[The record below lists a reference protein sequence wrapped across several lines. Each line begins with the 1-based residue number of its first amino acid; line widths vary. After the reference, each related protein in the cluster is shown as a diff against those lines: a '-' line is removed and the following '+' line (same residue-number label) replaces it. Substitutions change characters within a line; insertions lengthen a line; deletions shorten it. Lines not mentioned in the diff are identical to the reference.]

1 MVVVKRGKWD
11 SSDDEK
17 DTEDD
22 KIAIKVTKIRKID
35 TVDVPAKEE
44 EISTANPSAGDATLL
59 ESKISAQNVVTED
72 ILVPVSLSD
81 DSTVTKGEVISTDAN
96 SPKKQNAPMDIEEP
110 RSVREESAETI
121 VAPVAKVATKVE
133 HNPLHHGCRS
143 VDEYIRL
150 NFIDQGT
157 YGVVFRARCKRTGKI
172 YALKQVKI
180 GKEAAKVGFP
190 VTALRETNILLALK
204 HPNIVRYNN

>member
-35 TVDVPAKEE
+35 TVDIPAKEE
-44 EISTANPSAGDATLL
+44 EISTTKPSTGDGMLL
-59 ESKISAQNVVTED
+59 ESIVSAQNVVTED
-72 ILVPVSLSD
+72 FLVQVSLSD
-81 DSTVTKGEVISTDAN
+81 DSTVSEEVISTDTN

-110 RSVREESAETI
+110 RSVREELAETI
-121 VAPVAKVATKVE
+121 VVPVAKLAAKIE

-204 HPNIVRYNN
+204 HPNIVR

>member
-59 ESKISAQNVVTED
+59 ESIISAQNVVTED
-72 ILVPVSLSD
+72 ILVQVSLSD
-81 DSTVTKGEVISTDAN
+81 DSTVTKGEVISTDTN

-110 RSVREESAETI
+110 RSVREESVETI
-121 VAPVAKVATKVE
+121 VVPVAKVTAKIE

-143 VDEYIRL
+143 VNEYIRL

-204 HPNIVRYNN
+204 HPNIVR

>member
-1 MVVVKRGKWD
+1 MTEPKKGKWD
-11 SSDDEK
+11 SSDDEDGDVK
-17 DTEDD
+17 L
-22 KIAIKVTKIRKID
+22 AVTKKRKVD
-35 TVDVPAKEE
+35 TLDTDKSVLTT
-44 EISTANPSAGDATLL
+44 ISTAEVVIDMPTVDAMDCTAAESPSKTISVDDVLPITEQSVSPNRSPIPLITSDNASDGLMSVDQTA
-59 ESKISAQNVVTED
+59 ESVVPAAKPID
-72 ILVPVSLSD
+72 I
-81 DSTVTKGEVISTDAN
+81 
-96 SPKKQNAPMDIEEP
+96 
-110 RSVREESAETI
+110 
-121 VAPVAKVATKVE
+121 VE

-157 YGVVFRARCKRTGKI
+157 YGVVFRARCKKTNRI

-204 HPNIVRYNN
+204 HPNIVR

>member
-35 TVDVPAKEE
+35 TVDIPAKEE
-44 EISTANPSAGDATLL
+44 EISTTKPSTGDGMLL
-59 ESKISAQNVVTED
+59 ESIVSAQNVVTED
-72 ILVPVSLSD
+72 FSVQVSLSD
-81 DSTVTKGEVISTDAN
+81 DSTVTEEVISTDTN

-110 RSVREESAETI
+110 RSVREELAETI
-121 VAPVAKVATKVE
+121 VVPVAKLAAKIE

-157 YGVVFRARCKRTGKI
+157 YGVVVRARCKRTGKI

-204 HPNIVRYNN
+204 HPNIVR

>member
-1 MVVVKRGKWD
+1 MTEAKKGKWD
-11 SSDDEK
+11 SSDE
-17 DTEDD
+17 EDGD
-22 KIAIKVTKIRKID
+22 VKLAVTKKRKVD
-35 TVDVPAKEE
+35 TLDTDKSVLTI
-44 EISTANPSAGDATLL
+44 ISTAEVVIDIPTVDAM
-59 ESKISAQNVVTED
+59 
-72 ILVPVSLSD
+72 
-81 DSTVTKGEVISTDAN
+81 DSTAAESPSKTISVDDVLPITEQSV
-96 SPKKQNAPMDIEEP
+96 SPNRSPIPLITSDNASDGLMSVDQIAESVVPAAKQIDI
-110 RSVREESAETI
+110 
-121 VAPVAKVATKVE
+121 VE

-157 YGVVFRARCKRTGKI
+157 YGVVFRARCKKTNRI

-204 HPNIVRYNN
+204 HPNIVR

>member
-1 MVVVKRGKWD
+1 MTEPKKGKWD
-11 SSDDEK
+11 SSDDEDGDVK
-17 DTEDD
+17 L
-22 KIAIKVTKIRKID
+22 AVTKKRKVDNVDTDKSVSTTINTAEVVID
-35 TVDVPAKEE
+35 MLTVDAMDCTAAESPSKTISIDDVLPITEQSVSPNRSPIPPIISDNASDALMSVDQMAESVVPAAKP
-44 EISTANPSAGDATLL
+44 I
-59 ESKISAQNVVTED
+59 D
-72 ILVPVSLSD
+72 I
-81 DSTVTKGEVISTDAN
+81 
-96 SPKKQNAPMDIEEP
+96 
-110 RSVREESAETI
+110 
-121 VAPVAKVATKVE
+121 VE

-157 YGVVFRARCKRTGKI
+157 YGVVFRARCKKTNRI

-204 HPNIVRYNN
+204 HPNIVR